1 MVFGLFKKKTKRSEC
16 PVFEKGYEFK
26 INLGD
31 EKRDNYLDFPD
42 VEFLQYFDCDF
53 CKTKLAL
60 VYDVKEE
67 KFSFFDD
74 KYETEL
80 KDLEKQKTALED
92 KIGDLE
98 ESVSDLEDKLE
109 WDGITKEESTKI
121 KGEKKTKEKEI
132 EKLNKLYEKLDD
144 KEGKLD
150 DKREERN
157 FKWSEKWADKQG

>member
-1 MVFGLFKKKTKRSEC
+1 MVFGLSKKKTKRSEC
-16 PVFEKGYEFK
+16 PVCEKGYEFK

-42 VEFLQYFDCDF
+42 VEFFQYHDCDF

-80 KDLEKQKTALED
+80 KDLEKQKTVLED
-92 KIGDLE
+92 KIGDSE

-109 WDGITKEESTKI
+109 WDGITKEELTKM
-121 KGEKKTKEKEI
+121 KGEKKTKK
-132 EKLNKLYEKLDD
+132 KKSKN
-144 KEGKLD
+144 
-150 DKREERN
+150 
-157 FKWSEKWADKQG
+157 

>member
-1 MVFGLFKKKTKRSEC
+1 MDFSKRRQEVEC
-16 PVFEKGYEFK
+16 PVCEKGYEFK

-31 EKRDNYLDFPD
+31 EKRENYLNFPD

-53 CKTKLAL
+53 CKIKLAL

-80 KDLEKQKTALED
+80 NDLEKQKTALED

-109 WDGITKEESTKI
+109 WDGITKEELTKM
-121 KGEKKTKEKEI
+121 KAEKKTKEKEI
-132 EKLNKLYEKLDD
+132 EKLNKLYEKLED

-150 DKREERN
+150 DKREDRN
-157 FKWSEKWADKQG
+157 QKWSEKWAYKQEYS